1 MIIGHGDDGYLFE
14 NKIVAN
20 FSSNVYYNGFP
31 DGMKDHLIST
41 FDTIKNY
48 PEADAQSIV
57 KLIAQFHLLDKSQIL
72 VTNGATEAF
81 YLIAHRFKNKSVTI
95 VTPSFSEYEDACQ
108 KHNLEVHFI
117 PWEEIHENTQIQTD
131 VLFLGNPNNPTGEI
145 FTVNLLKKILT
156 TNSSTFVVIDE
167 AYADFT
173 DQEISM
179 VKEIEQ
185 FSNLIIVKSLTKTYA
200 IPGLRLGYIISNR
213 SSIQHISSFKMPWS
227 VNVMAIEAGKYILKN
242 FSSKPIP
249 IKSLL
254 NDKIN
259 LINQI
264 DKIDFVTISPSN
276 TNFFLC
282 KLKKGTA
289 SDLKLFLVNEFG
301 ILIRDASNF
310 RGLSPQHFRIATQTK
325 EQNKL
330 LIEGLKSWTIDND
343 F

>member
-14 NKIVAN
+14 NKILAN

-48 PEADAQSIV
+48 PEADARS
-57 KLIAQFHLLDKSQIL
+57 LIQLLARFHEVNHDQIL

-81 YLIAHRFKNKSVTI
+81 YLIAHNFRNKSVSI
-95 VTPSFSEYEDACQ
+95 VSPSFSEYEDACQ
-108 KHNLEVHFI
+108 KHNLEVYFI
-117 PWEEIHENTQIQTD
+117 PWKEIKENTKIQTD

-145 FTVNLLKKILT
+145 FTINLLKKILT
-156 TNSSTFVVIDE
+156 NNSTTCVVIDE
-167 AYADFT
+167 AYVDFT
-173 DQEISM
+173 DHEISM

-200 IPGLRLGYIISNR
+200 IPGLRLGYIISNC
-213 SSIQHISSFKMPWS
+213 SLIQHISSFKMPWS
-227 VNVMAIEAGKYILKN
+227 VNVMAIEAGKYILEN
-242 FSSKPIP
+242 FSSNPIP

-254 NDKIN
+254 NDKIA
-259 LINQI
+259 LTNQMC
-264 DKIDFVTISPSN
+264 KIDFATIYPSN
-276 TNFFLC
+276 TNFFLG

-289 SDLKLFLVNEFG
+289 ADLKSFLIKEYG

-310 RGLSPQHFRIATQTK
+310 RGLSPQHFRISTQTK

-330 LIEGLKSWTIDND
+330 LIEGLKSWAIDN
-343 F
+343 